1 MITELL
7 NMSEWRTENYKS
19 ILTEHKEDKPMTK
32 EEIIKDL
39 KSEIKRRRALLI
51 TTKGEYAKML
61 HSDIADLIEEKI
73 EIYEGGQ
80 EIG

>member
-1 MITELL
+1 
-7 NMSEWRTENYKS
+7 
-19 ILTEHKEDKPMTK
+19 MTK

-61 HSDIADLIEEKI
+61 HSDIADLLEEKNRDI
-73 EIYEGGQ
+73 RRRARNWIKKF
-80 EIG
+80 

>member
-1 MITELL
+1 
-7 NMSEWRTENYKS
+7 
-19 ILTEHKEDKPMTK
+19 MTK

-51 TTKGEYAKML
+51 TTNGEYAKML
-61 HSDIADLIEEKI
+61 HSDIADLLEEKI